1 MLFSNEKIIF
11 EIPIYSMPKS
21 VFDEKWAQWKSK
33 WYEMMKQRG
42 RNQDEIN
49 ETMSLIMRDQDQRNI
64 WKYNQIVGFVEVS
77 ITSRDIVF
85 NECRTLDKK
94 IRAITNKKR
103 FIQDLH
109 TIGKHFPI
117 GNLENE
123 ELVSNIDEYITS
135 IKNEL
140 PGKMCLDLE
149 TYEIVKHHI
158 DFIGIH
164 KELFENENL

>member
-1 MLFSNEKIIF
+1 MLFPDEKIIF
-11 EIPIYSMPKS
+11 EIPIYLMPKS

-33 WYEMMKQRG
+33 WYEIIKQRG
-42 RNQDEIN
+42 RSQGEIN
-49 ETMSLIMRDQDQRNI
+49 ETMSLIMRGQYPRNI

-94 IRAITNKKR
+94 IRAITNKKH

-117 GNLENE
+117 DNLENK
-123 ELVSNIDEYITS
+123 ELVNYIDEYITS
-135 IKNEL
+135 IKHNL
-140 PGKMCLDLE
+140 PGKMCLDLD
-149 TYEIVKHHI
+149 TYERIKHHI
-158 DFIGIH
+158 DFKGIH
-164 KELFENENL
+164 KELF